1 LRFVAQT
8 ISRSLSQSQFTPLL
22 KKPAETGQEFGGIGS
37 GFSPPRRLLE
47 RCLTPSHRS
56 QHLPEA
62 TPRPVMETEPV
73 AARQAKESLELAFQ
87 MSQILDTG
95 LDRHTLSLLM
105 ALCDRGANPEAL
117 AALVRELS
125 SAAAAAASATVSNG
139 TAAPSPTTASLFPT
153 GLRHP

>member
-1 LRFVAQT
+1 
-8 ISRSLSQSQFTPLL
+8 S
-22 KKPAETGQEFGGIGS
+22 
-37 GFSPPRRLLE
+37 
-47 RCLTPSHRS
+47 
-56 QHLPEA
+56 PEA
-62 TPRPVMETEPV
+62 TAPPEMETEAA

-125 SAAAAAASATVSNG
+125 SAAPPTSAAAAPSPVSNG
-139 TAAPSPTTASLFPT
+139 TAAPAPAAASLFPS
-153 GLRHP
+153 GLRRP

>member
-1 LRFVAQT
+1 MGT
-8 ISRSLSQSQFTPLL
+8 
-22 KKPAETGQEFGGIGS
+22 
-37 GFSPPRRLLE
+37 
-47 RCLTPSHRS
+47 
-56 QHLPEA
+56 EA
-62 TPRPVMETEPV
+62 SAGV

-125 SAAAAAASATVSNG
+125 SAAPPTSNG
-139 TAAPSPTTASLFPT
+139 AANPAPTPTAASLFPS
-153 GLRHP
+153 GFRQP

>member
-1 LRFVAQT
+1 AAYSNPGATPT
-8 ISRSLSQSQFTPLL
+8 IPES
-22 KKPAETGQEFGGIGS
+22 
-37 GFSPPRRLLE
+37 
-47 RCLTPSHRS
+47 
-56 QHLPEA
+56 PEA
-62 TPRPVMETEPV
+62 TAPPEMETEAA

-125 SAAAAAASATVSNG
+125 SVAPPTAAAPSTVSNG
-139 TAAPSPTTASLFPT
+139 TAAPAPAAPSLFPS
-153 GLRHP
+153 GLRRP

>member
-1 LRFVAQT
+1 MGT
-8 ISRSLSQSQFTPLL
+8 
-22 KKPAETGQEFGGIGS
+22 
-37 GFSPPRRLLE
+37 
-47 RCLTPSHRS
+47 
-56 QHLPEA
+56 EA
-62 TPRPVMETEPV
+62 AAGA

-125 SAAAAAASATVSNG
+125 SAAPPTATPAPSSNGAAAPASIP
-139 TAAPSPTTASLFPT
+139 TAASLFPS
-153 GLRHP
+153 GFRQL

>member
-1 LRFVAQT
+1 MEESA
-8 ISRSLSQSQFTPLL
+8 
-22 KKPAETGQEFGGIGS
+22 GG
-37 GFSPPRRLLE
+37 
-47 RCLTPSHRS
+47 
-56 QHLPEA
+56 
-62 TPRPVMETEPV
+62 

-125 SAAAAAASATVSNG
+125 SAAPPSAAATAPASNT
-139 TAAPSPTTASLFPT
+139 TAAPATPSLFPS
-153 GLRHP
+153 GFRQL

>member
-1 LRFVAQT
+1 M
-8 ISRSLSQSQFTPLL
+8 
-22 KKPAETGQEFGGIGS
+22 E
-37 GFSPPRRLLE
+37 
-47 RCLTPSHRS
+47 
-56 QHLPEA
+56 
-62 TPRPVMETEPV
+62 METE
-73 AARQAKESLELAFQ
+73 AASARQAKESLELAFQ

-125 SAAAAAASATVSNG
+125 SAAPPTAAAAAVASPVSNG
-139 TAAPSPTTASLFPT
+139 AAAPAPATASMFPS

>member
-1 LRFVAQT
+1 ME
-8 ISRSLSQSQFTPLL
+8 
-22 KKPAETGQEFGGIGS
+22 AES
-37 GFSPPRRLLE
+37 
-47 RCLTPSHRS
+47 
-56 QHLPEA
+56 A
-62 TPRPVMETEPV
+62 

-125 SAAAAAASATVSNG
+125 SAAPPTTAAAAPSPASNA
-139 TAAPSPTTASLFPT
+139 TAAPSAKAASLFPS
-153 GLRHP
+153 GLRKP

>member
-1 LRFVAQT
+1 
-8 ISRSLSQSQFTPLL
+8 
-22 KKPAETGQEFGGIGS
+22 
-37 GFSPPRRLLE
+37 
-47 RCLTPSHRS
+47 
-56 QHLPEA
+56 
-62 TPRPVMETEPV
+62 METEAA

-125 SAAAAAASATVSNG
+125 SAAPPTASA
-139 TAAPSPTTASLFPT
+139 AAPSPVSNGAASPAPAAASPFPS
-153 GLRHP
+153 GLRRP

>member
-1 LRFVAQT
+1 MYSRCYCTVDLSKYSNPGVAT
-8 ISRSLSQSQFTPLL
+8 YHYQS
-22 KKPAETGQEFGGIGS
+22 
-37 GFSPPRRLLE
+37 
-47 RCLTPSHRS
+47 
-56 QHLPEA
+56 PEA
-62 TPRPVMETEPV
+62 TAPPEMETEAA

-125 SAAAAAASATVSNG
+125 SAAPPTAAAAAPTPVSNG
-139 TAAPSPTTASLFPT
+139 AAAPAPATASLSPS
-153 GLRHP
+153 GLRRP

>member
-1 LRFVAQT
+1 RPCYRTAYSNPGATTYQ
-8 ISRSLSQSQFTPLL
+8 SL
-22 KKPAETGQEFGGIGS
+22 
-37 GFSPPRRLLE
+37 
-47 RCLTPSHRS
+47 
-56 QHLPEA
+56 EA
-62 TPRPVMETEPV
+62 TAPPEMETEAA

-125 SAAAAAASATVSNG
+125 SAAPPTAAAAAAPSTVSNG
-139 TAAPSPTTASLFPT
+139 TAAPAPAAPSLFPS
-153 GLRHP
+153 GLRRP

>member
-1 LRFVAQT
+1 
-8 ISRSLSQSQFTPLL
+8 
-22 KKPAETGQEFGGIGS
+22 
-37 GFSPPRRLLE
+37 
-47 RCLTPSHRS
+47 
-56 QHLPEA
+56 
-62 TPRPVMETEPV
+62 METEAA

-125 SAAAAAASATVSNG
+125 SAAPPTAAAASPAPVSNG
-139 TAAPSPTTASLFPT
+139 AAAPAPASASLFPS
-153 GLRHP
+153 GLRRP

>member
-1 LRFVAQT
+1 MWGLFLFVTPITPSSAT
-8 ISRSLSQSQFTPLL
+8 AHSQSTRTP
-22 KKPAETGQEFGGIGS
+22 GGTTY
-37 GFSPPRRLLE
+37 RN
-47 RCLTPSHRS
+47 
-56 QHLPEA
+56 PEA
-62 TPRPVMETEPV
+62 KAKATAPPEMETEAA

-125 SAAAAAASATVSNG
+125 SAAPPTAAAST
-139 TAAPSPTTASLFPT
+139 PL
-153 GLRHP
+153 L

>member
-1 LRFVAQT
+1 M
-8 ISRSLSQSQFTPLL
+8 
-22 KKPAETGQEFGGIGS
+22 E
-37 GFSPPRRLLE
+37 
-47 RCLTPSHRS
+47 
-56 QHLPEA
+56 
-62 TPRPVMETEPV
+62 METEAA

-125 SAAAAAASATVSNG
+125 SAAPPAAAAASSPVSNG
-139 TAAPSPTTASLFPT
+139 TAAPAPATASMFPS
-153 GLRHP
+153 GLRRP

>member
-1 LRFVAQT
+1 
-8 ISRSLSQSQFTPLL
+8 
-22 KKPAETGQEFGGIGS
+22 
-37 GFSPPRRLLE
+37 
-47 RCLTPSHRS
+47 
-56 QHLPEA
+56 
-62 TPRPVMETEPV
+62 METEAA

-125 SAAAAAASATVSNG
+125 SAAPPTAAAAAPTPVSNG
-139 TAAPSPTTASLFPT
+139 AAAPAPATASLSPS
-153 GLRHP
+153 GLRRP